1 MTARA
6 AHGPLLEQRR
16 RRRRRRRQQAARA
29 SARDAGRAQWAKL
42 GAEEPRGQDIALA
55 RRLIYVALEK
65 HRAPLVKS
73 RERG

>member
-65 HRAPLVKS
+65 HRTPLVKS